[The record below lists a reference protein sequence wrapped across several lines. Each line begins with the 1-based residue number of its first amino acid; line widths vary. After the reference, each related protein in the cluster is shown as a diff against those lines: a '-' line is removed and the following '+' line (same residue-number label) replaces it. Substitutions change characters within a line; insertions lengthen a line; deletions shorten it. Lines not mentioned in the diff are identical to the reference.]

1 MSESHVGSLEPPSS
15 VGPPMTE
22 ISLGEAHF
30 ISIADIYSLISLA
43 GKINSNGWLA
53 SFNLGDLGCNPRL
66 ASCGEEH

>member
-1 MSESHVGSLEPPSS
+1 
-15 VGPPMTE
+15 MTE